1 MTNLTY
7 PEKKKKK
14 KCFSRTKYKDI
25 YIVIIVFIPFFRTLS
40 YRTKSSAIT
49 AAWCVVSVGIT
60 VDVKP
65 AATAPVE

>member
-7 PEKKKKK
+7 PEKKKRKNVSVEQNIK
-14 KCFSRTKYKDI
+14 I
-25 YIVIIVFIPFFRTLS
+25 YIVIIVFIPFLRTLS

>member
-1 MTNLTY
+1 M
-7 PEKKKKK
+7 
-14 KCFSRTKYKDI
+14 
-25 YIVIIVFIPFFRTLS
+25 PFFRTLS